1 MSFNLLNIASSGV
14 RASSELLQTT
24 SKNIANVNTE
34 GYVRE
39 RTEFTTM
46 VDNQVGRGETYRLLN
61 EFAQSQLNRDT
72 SNKSFFDQ
80 FITEANRVDT
90 IFSEESN
97 NLSTGINS
105 LFNNVQ
111 EALNQP
117 SSTVARSLV
126 MTDAQSL
133 IDQMDRL
140 SGIVLDQKS
149 IVNEQ
154 LEIFSDEA
162 NSLIQ
167 SISTLNQ
174 NIAAVNG
181 TNNAADA
188 SSTYNERD
196 KAIRDLSELI
206 DIETLDG
213 PNGEKLV
220 FMGTGEAVVMQN
232 GAFNLFSMTGDP
244 DPNFKEFTLDV
255 NGGKAVPL
263 EVDVSKLKGKIGGL
277 LAFRDDILVPAQ
289 NQIGQM
295 GLAIADAFNEQNK
308 LGMDA
313 TGQLGGNIF
322 NIPTVGAYAYQANT
336 GTAGMTATVEPGK
349 GSELPASDFI
359 IIYTSAT
366 SVSIQP
372 VDNKGE
378 PLGDPSVADIPADG
392 IINADDIRNAVPYQ
406 AATATTSEVLATVK
420 DSFGLQL
427 NIDTT
432 KTGNVGDQFQI
443 KLNSDSASSITLATG
458 RGEDLALA
466 SPIRTSNSIDN
477 TGTATISVGTVSSV
491 ISGGFTLETP
501 LTTPPIPVNPP
512 VLANGDIKIVKA
524 TGTNDYLISDGSGTD
539 VAVTIA
545 PPGKNVLAGLGA
557 PYDSYG
563 FDFDIEGTPATGD
576 TFTLEFNEGGFDDN
590 RNGLKLAD
598 LQNGELV
605 RLNVE
610 TTATADN
617 HKTFNQAYSGL
628 VSDVGVVTGQAI
640 TSGAAFD
647 ALAQQS
653 EAWYESLS
661 GVNLDEEAANLL
673 RFQQSYSASA
683 QVLAAAQEIFDTL
696 LNAAR

>member
-1 MSFNLLNIASSGV
+1 MSFSLLNIASAGV
-14 RASSELLQTT
+14 RSSSELLQTT
-24 SKNIANVNTE
+24 SKNITNVNTE

-80 FITEANRVDT
+80 FVTEANRVDT

-133 IDQMDRL
+133 VDQMDRL
-140 SGIVLDQKS
+140 SGIVLEQQG

-154 LEIFSDEA
+154 LEIFSEEA

-167 SISTLNQ
+167 NINTLNQ
-174 NIAAVNG
+174 EIAVVNG
-181 TNNAADA
+181 TNNASDA
-188 SSTYNERD
+188 SSIYNQRD
-196 KAIRDLSELI
+196 LAIRELSELV

-220 FMGTGEAVVMQN
+220 FMGSGESLVMEN
-232 GAFNLFSMTGDP
+232 GTFNLFSLSGDP
-244 DPNFKEFTLDV
+244 DPNFKELTLDV

-263 EVDVSKLKGKIGGL
+263 EIDATKLKGKIGGL

-313 TGQLGGNIF
+313 NGELGGDIF

-336 GTAGMTATVEPGK
+336 GGASLTATLEAGK

-359 IIYTSAT
+359 VTYTANANE
-366 SVSIQP
+366 VSIQP
-372 VDNKGE
+372 IDNKGE
-378 PLGDPSVADIPADG
+378 PIGSASLATIPPSGVIDS
-392 IINADDIRNAVPYQ
+392 DDI
-406 AATATTSEVLATVK
+406 TSGE
-420 DSFGLQL
+420 SFGLQ
-427 NIDTT
+427 IDVAG
-432 KTGNVGDQFQI
+432 TGNTGDQFQI
-443 KLNSDSASSITLATG
+443 KLNSEAATSISLATS

-466 SPIRTSNSIDN
+466 SPIRTANSIDN
-477 TGTATISVGTVSSV
+477 VGTATISAGEVTSV
-491 ISGGFTLETP
+491 TSGGFN
-501 LTTPPIPVNPP
+501 TTPG
-512 VLANGDIKIVKA
+512 LANGDITLVK
-524 TGTNDYLISDGSGTD
+524 TGTANEYQITDANGTTTFT
-539 VAVTIA
+539 VT
-545 PPGKNVLAGLGA
+545 PPAEGVLAQAGA
-557 PYDSYG
+557 PYSNYG

-605 RLNVE
+605 RKNVV
-610 TTATADN
+610 TTVTADN
-617 HKTFNQAYSGL
+617 HETFNQAYSGL
-628 VSDVGVVTGQAI
+628 VSDIGVVTGQAI
-640 TSGAAFD
+640 TSASAFD
-647 ALAQQS
+647 ALAEQS

-696 LNAAR
+696 LSAAR

>member
-1 MSFNLLNIASSGV
+1 MSFSLLNIASSGV
-14 RASSELLQTT
+14 RSSSELLQTT
-24 SKNIANVNTE
+24 SKNITNVNTE

-80 FITEANRVDT
+80 FVTEANRVDT

-117 SSTVARSLV
+117 SSSVARSLV

-133 IDQMDRL
+133 VDQMDRL
-140 SGIVLDQKS
+140 SGIVLEQQG

-154 LEIFSDEA
+154 LEVFSEEA

-167 SISTLNQ
+167 NINTLNQ
-174 NIAAVNG
+174 EIAVVNG
-181 TNNAADA
+181 TNNASDA
-188 SSTYNERD
+188 SSIYNQRD
-196 KAIRDLSELI
+196 LAIRELSELV

-220 FMGTGEAVVMQN
+220 FMGSGESLVMEN
-232 GAFNLFSMTGDP
+232 GTFNLFSLSGDP
-244 DPNFKEFTLDV
+244 DPNFKELTLDV

-263 EVDVSKLKGKIGGL
+263 EIDASKLKGKIGGL

-313 TGQLGGNIF
+313 NGELGGDIF
-322 NIPTVGAYAYQANT
+322 TIPTVGAYAYQDNT
-336 GTAGMTATVEPGK
+336 GGASLTATLEAGK

-359 IIYTSAT
+359 VTYTANANE
-366 SVSIQP
+366 VSIQP

-378 PLGDPSVADIPADG
+378 PIGSASLATIPPSGVIDS
-392 IINADDIRNAVPYQ
+392 DDI
-406 AATATTSEVLATVK
+406 TSGE
-420 DSFGLQL
+420 SFGLQI
-427 NIDTT
+427 NVTG
-432 KTGNVGDQFQI
+432 TGNTGDQFQI
-443 KLNSDSASSITLATG
+443 KLNSEAATSISLATS

-466 SPIRTSNSIDN
+466 SPIRTANSIDN
-477 TGTATISVGTVSSV
+477 VGTATISAGEVTSV
-491 ISGGFTLETP
+491 TSGGFTTAP
-501 LTTPPIPVNPP
+501 G
-512 VLANGDIKIVKA
+512 LANGDITLVK
-524 TGTNDYLISDGSGTD
+524 TGAANEYQITDANGTTTF
-539 VAVTIA
+539 TIT
-545 PPGKNVLAGLGA
+545 PPAEGILAQAGA
-557 PYDSYG
+557 PYSNYG

-605 RLNVE
+605 RKNVV
-610 TTATADN
+610 TTAAADN
-617 HKTFNQAYSGL
+617 HDTFNQAYSGL
-628 VSDVGVVTGQAI
+628 VSDIGVVTGQAI
-640 TSGAAFD
+640 TSASAFD

-683 QVLAAAQEIFDTL
+683 QVLAAAQEVFDTL
-696 LNAAR
+696 LSAAR

>member
-24 SKNIANVNTE
+24 SKNIANVNTV

-149 IVNEQ
+149 VVNEQ

-359 IIYTSAT
+359 ITYTANANE
-366 SVSIQP
+366 VSIQP
-372 VDNKGE
+372 IDNKGD
-378 PLGDPSVADIPADG
+378 PLGQPSLADISTGVIDSST
-392 IINADDIRNAVPYQ
+392 I
-406 AATATTSEVLATVK
+406 TTGE
-420 DSFGLQL
+420 SFGLQV
-427 NIDTT
+427 
-432 KTGNVGDQFQI
+432 NVSGAGVEGDQFQI
-443 KLNSDSASSITLATG
+443 KLNSDAASSITLATG
-458 RGEDLALA
+458 RAEDLALA
-466 SPIRTSNSIDN
+466 SPIRTANDLNNI
-477 TGTATISVGTVSSV
+477 GTATISAGEVKSV
-491 ISGGFTLETP
+491 TSGGFTSTP
-501 LTTPPIPVNPP
+501 SLTNGEITLVKTGNANEYQITDNSGTSTFTITPPAKGM
-512 VLANGDIKIVKA
+512 LSQA
-524 TGTNDYLISDGSGTD
+524 
-539 VAVTIA
+539 
-545 PPGKNVLAGLGA
+545 GA
-557 PYDSYG
+557 PFDTYG

-628 VSDVGVVTGQAI
+628 VSDIGVITGQAI

>member
-1 MSFNLLNIASSGV
+1 MSFSLLNIASAGV
-14 RASSELLQTT
+14 RSSSELLQTT
-24 SKNIANVNTE
+24 SKNITNVNTE

-80 FITEANRVDT
+80 FVTEANRVDT

-117 SSTVARSLV
+117 SSSVARSLV

-133 IDQMDRL
+133 VDQMDRL
-140 SGIVLDQKS
+140 SGIVLEQQG

-154 LEIFSDEA
+154 LEIFSEEA

-167 SISTLNQ
+167 NINTLNQ
-174 NIAAVNG
+174 EIAVVNG
-181 TNNAADA
+181 TNNASDA
-188 SSTYNERD
+188 SSIYNQRD
-196 KAIRDLSELI
+196 LAIRELSELV

-220 FMGTGEAVVMQN
+220 FMGSGESLVMEN
-232 GAFNLFSMTGDP
+232 GTFNLFSLSGDP
-244 DPNFKEFTLDV
+244 DPNFKELTLDV

-263 EVDVSKLKGKIGGL
+263 EIDATKLKGKIGGL

-313 TGQLGGNIF
+313 NGELGGDIF

-336 GTAGMTATVEPGK
+336 GGASLTATLEAGK

-359 IIYTSAT
+359 VTYTANANE
-366 SVSIQP
+366 VSIQP
-372 VDNKGE
+372 IDNKGE
-378 PLGDPSVADIPADG
+378 PIGSASLATIPPSGVIDS
-392 IINADDIRNAVPYQ
+392 DDI
-406 AATATTSEVLATVK
+406 TSGE
-420 DSFGLQL
+420 SFGLQ
-427 NIDTT
+427 IDVAG
-432 KTGNVGDQFQI
+432 TGNTGDQFQI
-443 KLNSDSASSITLATG
+443 KLNSEAATSISLATS

-466 SPIRTSNSIDN
+466 SPIRTANSIDN
-477 TGTATISVGTVSSV
+477 VGTATISAGEVTSV
-491 ISGGFTLETP
+491 TSGGFN
-501 LTTPPIPVNPP
+501 TTPG
-512 VLANGDIKIVKA
+512 LANGDITLVK
-524 TGTNDYLISDGSGTD
+524 TGTANEYQITDANGTSTFT
-539 VAVTIA
+539 VT
-545 PPGKNVLAGLGA
+545 PPAEGVLAQAGV
-557 PYDSYG
+557 PYSNYG

-605 RLNVE
+605 RKNVV
-610 TTATADN
+610 TTAAADN
-617 HKTFNQAYSGL
+617 HDTFNQAYSGL
-628 VSDVGVVTGQAI
+628 VSDIGVVTGQAI
-640 TSGAAFD
+640 TSASAFD

-696 LNAAR
+696 LSAAR

>member
-1 MSFNLLNIASSGV
+1 MSFSLLNIASAGV
-14 RASSELLQTT
+14 RSSSELLQTT
-24 SKNIANVNTE
+24 SKNITNVNTE

-80 FITEANRVDT
+80 FVTEANRVDT

-133 IDQMDRL
+133 VDQMDRL
-140 SGIVLDQKS
+140 SGIVLEQQG

-154 LEIFSDEA
+154 LEIFSEEA

-167 SISTLNQ
+167 NINTLNQ
-174 NIAAVNG
+174 EIAVVNG
-181 TNNAADA
+181 TNNASSA
-188 SSTYNERD
+188 SSIYNQRD
-196 KAIRDLSELI
+196 LAIRELSELV

-220 FMGTGEAVVMQN
+220 FMGSGESLVMEN
-232 GAFNLFSMTGDP
+232 GTFNLFSLSGDP
-244 DPNFKEFTLDV
+244 DPNFKELTLDV

-263 EVDVSKLKGKIGGL
+263 EIDATKLKGKIGGL

-313 TGQLGGNIF
+313 NGELGGDIF

-336 GTAGMTATVEPGK
+336 GGASLTATLEAGK

-359 IIYTSAT
+359 VTYTANANE
-366 SVSIQP
+366 VSIQP
-372 VDNKGE
+372 IDNKGE
-378 PLGDPSVADIPADG
+378 PIGSASLATIPPSGVIDS
-392 IINADDIRNAVPYQ
+392 DDI
-406 AATATTSEVLATVK
+406 TSGE
-420 DSFGLQL
+420 SFGLQ
-427 NIDTT
+427 IDVAG
-432 KTGNVGDQFQI
+432 TGNTGDQFQI
-443 KLNSDSASSITLATG
+443 KLNSEAATSISLATS

-466 SPIRTSNSIDN
+466 SPIRTANSIDN
-477 TGTATISVGTVSSV
+477 VGTATISAGEVTSV
-491 ISGGFTLETP
+491 TSGGFN
-501 LTTPPIPVNPP
+501 TTPG
-512 VLANGDIKIVKA
+512 LANGDITLVK
-524 TGTNDYLISDGSGTD
+524 TGTANEYQITDANGTTTF
-539 VAVTIA
+539 TIT
-545 PPGKNVLAGLGA
+545 PPAEGILAQAGA
-557 PYDSYG
+557 PYSNYG

-605 RLNVE
+605 RKNVV

-617 HKTFNQAYSGL
+617 HETFNQAYSGL
-628 VSDVGVVTGQAI
+628 VSDIGVVTGQAI
-640 TSGAAFD
+640 TSASAFD
-647 ALAQQS
+647 ALAEQS

-683 QVLAAAQEIFDTL
+683 QVLAAAQEVFDTL
-696 LNAAR
+696 LSAAR

>member
-1 MSFNLLNIASSGV
+1 MSFSLLNIASSGV
-14 RASSELLQTT
+14 RSSSELLQTT
-24 SKNIANVNTE
+24 SKNITNVNTE

-80 FITEANRVDT
+80 FVTEANRVDT

-117 SSTVARSLV
+117 SSSVARSLV

-133 IDQMDRL
+133 VDQMDRL
-140 SGIVLDQKS
+140 SGIVLEQQG

-154 LEIFSDEA
+154 LEIFSEEA

-167 SISTLNQ
+167 NINTLNQ
-174 NIAAVNG
+174 EIAVVNG
-181 TNNAADA
+181 TNNASDA
-188 SSTYNERD
+188 SSIYNQRD
-196 KAIRDLSELI
+196 LAIRELSELV

-220 FMGTGEAVVMQN
+220 FMGSGESLVMEN
-232 GAFNLFSMTGDP
+232 GTFNLFSLSGDP
-244 DPNFKEFTLDV
+244 DPNFKELTLDV

-263 EVDVSKLKGKIGGL
+263 EIDASKLKGKIGGL

-313 TGQLGGNIF
+313 NGELGGDIF
-322 NIPTVGAYAYQANT
+322 TIPTVGAYAYQDNT
-336 GTAGMTATVEPGK
+336 GGASLTATLEAGK

-359 IIYTSAT
+359 VTYTANANE
-366 SVSIQP
+366 VSIQP

-378 PLGDPSVADIPADG
+378 PIGSASLATIPPSGVIDS
-392 IINADDIRNAVPYQ
+392 DDI
-406 AATATTSEVLATVK
+406 TSGE
-420 DSFGLQL
+420 SFGLQI
-427 NIDTT
+427 NVAG
-432 KTGNVGDQFQI
+432 TGNTGDQFQI
-443 KLNSDSASSITLATG
+443 KLNSEAANSISLATS

-466 SPIRTSNSIDN
+466 SPIRTANSIDN
-477 TGTATISVGTVSSV
+477 VGTATISAGEVTSV
-491 ISGGFTLETP
+491 TSGGFTTAP
-501 LTTPPIPVNPP
+501 S
-512 VLANGDIKIVKA
+512 LANGDITLVK
-524 TGTNDYLISDGSGTD
+524 TGAANEYQITDANGTTTF
-539 VAVTIA
+539 TIT
-545 PPGKNVLAGLGA
+545 PPAEGILAQAGA
-557 PYDSYG
+557 PYSNYG

-605 RLNVE
+605 RKNVV
-610 TTATADN
+610 TTAAADN
-617 HKTFNQAYSGL
+617 HDTFNQAYSGL
-628 VSDVGVVTGQAI
+628 VSDIGVVTGQAI
-640 TSGAAFD
+640 TSASAFD

-683 QVLAAAQEIFDTL
+683 QVLAAAQEVFDTL
-696 LNAAR
+696 LSAAR

>member
-14 RASSELLQTT
+14 RSSSELLQTT

-359 IIYTSAT
+359 ITYTGNANE
-366 SVSIQP
+366 VSIQP
-372 VDNKGE
+372 IDNKGD
-378 PLGDPSVADIPADG
+378 PLGQPSLADISTGVIDSS
-392 IINADDIRNAVPYQ
+392 
-406 AATATTSEVLATVK
+406 TTTGE
-420 DSFGLQL
+420 SFGLQV
-427 NIDTT
+427 
-432 KTGNVGDQFQI
+432 NVSGAGVEGDQFQI
-443 KLNSDSASSITLATG
+443 KLNSDAASSITLATG
-458 RGEDLALA
+458 RAEDLALA
-466 SPIRTSNSIDN
+466 SPIRTANDLNNI
-477 TGTATISVGTVSSV
+477 GTATISAGEVTSV
-491 ISGGFTLETP
+491 TSGGFTSTP
-501 LTTPPIPVNPP
+501 SLTNGEITLVKTGNANEYQITDNSGTSTFTITPPAKGM
-512 VLANGDIKIVKA
+512 LSQA
-524 TGTNDYLISDGSGTD
+524 
-539 VAVTIA
+539 
-545 PPGKNVLAGLGA
+545 GA
-557 PYDSYG
+557 PFDTYG

-628 VSDVGVVTGQAI
+628 VSDIGVITGQAI

>member
-1 MSFNLLNIASSGV
+1 MSFSLLNIASAGV
-14 RASSELLQTT
+14 RSSSELLQTT
-24 SKNIANVNTE
+24 SKNITNVNTE

-80 FITEANRVDT
+80 FVTEANRVDT

-133 IDQMDRL
+133 VDQMDRL
-140 SGIVLDQKS
+140 SGIVLEQQG

-154 LEIFSDEA
+154 LEIFSEEA

-167 SISTLNQ
+167 NINTLNQ
-174 NIAAVNG
+174 EIAVVNG
-181 TNNAADA
+181 TNNASDA
-188 SSTYNERD
+188 SSIYNQRD
-196 KAIRDLSELI
+196 LAIRELSELV

-220 FMGTGEAVVMQN
+220 FMGSGESLVMEN
-232 GAFNLFSMTGDP
+232 GTFNLFSLSGDP
-244 DPNFKEFTLDV
+244 DPNFKELTLDV

-263 EVDVSKLKGKIGGL
+263 EIDATKLKGKIGGL

-313 TGQLGGNIF
+313 NGELGGDIF

-336 GTAGMTATVEPGK
+336 GGASLTATLEAGK
-349 GSELPASDFI
+349 GSELPASDFFVT
-359 IIYTSAT
+359 YTANANE
-366 SVSIQP
+366 VSIQP
-372 VDNKGE
+372 IDNKGE
-378 PLGDPSVADIPADG
+378 PIGSASLATIPPSGVIDS
-392 IINADDIRNAVPYQ
+392 DDI
-406 AATATTSEVLATVK
+406 TSGE
-420 DSFGLQL
+420 SFGLQ
-427 NIDTT
+427 IDVAG
-432 KTGNVGDQFQI
+432 TGNIGDQFQI
-443 KLNSDSASSITLATG
+443 KLNSEAATSISLATS

-466 SPIRTSNSIDN
+466 SPIRTANSIDN
-477 TGTATISVGTVSSV
+477 VGTATISAGEVTSV
-491 ISGGFTLETP
+491 TSGGFN
-501 LTTPPIPVNPP
+501 TTPG
-512 VLANGDIKIVKA
+512 LANGDITLVK
-524 TGTNDYLISDGSGTD
+524 TGTANEYQITDANGTTTF
-539 VAVTIA
+539 TIT
-545 PPGKNVLAGLGA
+545 PPAEGILAQAGA
-557 PYDSYG
+557 PYSNYG

-605 RLNVE
+605 RKNVV

-617 HKTFNQAYSGL
+617 HETFNQAYSGL
-628 VSDVGVVTGQAI
+628 VSDIGVVTGQAI
-640 TSGAAFD
+640 TSASAFD
-647 ALAQQS
+647 ALAEQS

-696 LNAAR
+696 LSAAR

>member
-1 MSFNLLNIASSGV
+1 MSFSLLNIASAGV
-14 RASSELLQTT
+14 RSSSELLQTT
-24 SKNIANVNTE
+24 SKNITNVNTE

-80 FITEANRVDT
+80 FVTEANRVDT

-117 SSTVARSLV
+117 SSSVARSLV

-133 IDQMDRL
+133 VDQMDRL
-140 SGIVLDQKS
+140 SGIVLEQQG

-154 LEIFSDEA
+154 LEIFSEEA

-167 SISTLNQ
+167 NINTLNQ
-174 NIAAVNG
+174 EIAVVNG
-181 TNNAADA
+181 TNNASDA
-188 SSTYNERD
+188 SSIYNQRD
-196 KAIRDLSELI
+196 LAIRELSELV

-220 FMGTGEAVVMQN
+220 FMGSGESLVMEN
-232 GAFNLFSMTGDP
+232 GTFNLFSLSGDP
-244 DPNFKEFTLDV
+244 DPNFKELTLDV

-263 EVDVSKLKGKIGGL
+263 EIDATKLKGKIGGL

-313 TGQLGGNIF
+313 NGELGGDIF
-322 NIPTVGAYAYQANT
+322 NIPTVGGYAYQDNT
-336 GTAGMTATVEPGK
+336 GSASLTATLEAGK

-359 IIYTSAT
+359 VTYTANANE
-366 SVSIQP
+366 VSIQP
-372 VDNKGE
+372 IDNKGE
-378 PLGDPSVADIPADG
+378 PLGSA
-392 IINADDIRNAVPYQ
+392 
-406 AATATTSEVLATVK
+406 SLATIPPSGVINS
-420 DSFGLQL
+420 DDFTTGESFGLQ
-427 NIDTT
+427 I
-432 KTGNVGDQFQI
+432 NVSGSGIEGDQFQI
-443 KLNSDSASSITLATG
+443 KLNSEAATSISLATS

-466 SPIRTSNSIDN
+466 SPIRTANSIDN
-477 TGTATISVGTVSSV
+477 TSTATISAGEVTSV
-491 ISGGFTLETP
+491 TSGGFTSAP
-501 LTTPPIPVNPP
+501 GLT
-512 VLANGDIKIVKA
+512 NGDITLVK
-524 TGTNDYLISDGSGTD
+524 TGTANEYQITDGNGTTTF
-539 VAVTIA
+539 TIT
-545 PPGKNVLAGLGA
+545 PPAEGILAQAGV
-557 PYDSYG
+557 PYSNYG

-605 RLNVE
+605 RKNVV
-610 TTATADN
+610 TTASADN
-617 HKTFNQAYSGL
+617 HDTFNQAYSGL
-628 VSDVGVVTGQAI
+628 VSDIGVVTGQAI
-640 TSGAAFD
+640 TSASAFD

-683 QVLAAAQEIFDTL
+683 QVLAAAQEVFDTL
-696 LNAAR
+696 LSAAR

>member
-1 MSFNLLNIASSGV
+1 MSFSLLNIASAGV
-14 RASSELLQTT
+14 RSSSELLQTT
-24 SKNIANVNTE
+24 SKNITNVNTE

-80 FITEANRVDT
+80 FVTEANRVDT

-117 SSTVARSLV
+117 SSSVARSLV

-133 IDQMDRL
+133 VDQMDRL
-140 SGIVLDQKS
+140 SGIVLEQQG

-154 LEIFSDEA
+154 LEIFSEEA

-167 SISTLNQ
+167 NINTLNQ
-174 NIAAVNG
+174 EIAVVNG
-181 TNNAADA
+181 TNNASDA
-188 SSTYNERD
+188 SSIYNQRD
-196 KAIRDLSELI
+196 LAIRELSELV

-220 FMGTGEAVVMQN
+220 FMGSGESLVMEN
-232 GAFNLFSMTGDP
+232 GTFNLFSLSGDP
-244 DPNFKEFTLDV
+244 DPNFKELTLDV

-263 EVDVSKLKGKIGGL
+263 EIDATKLKGKIGGL

-313 TGQLGGNIF
+313 NGELGGDIF

-336 GTAGMTATVEPGK
+336 GGASLTATLEAGK

-359 IIYTSAT
+359 VTYTANANE
-366 SVSIQP
+366 VSIQP
-372 VDNKGE
+372 IDNKGE
-378 PLGDPSVADIPADG
+378 PIGSASLATIPPSGVIDS
-392 IINADDIRNAVPYQ
+392 DDI
-406 AATATTSEVLATVK
+406 TSGE
-420 DSFGLQL
+420 SFGLQ
-427 NIDTT
+427 IDVAG
-432 KTGNVGDQFQI
+432 TGNTGDQFQI
-443 KLNSDSASSITLATG
+443 KLNSEAATSISLATS

-466 SPIRTSNSIDN
+466 SPIRTANSIDN
-477 TGTATISVGTVSSV
+477 VGTATISAGEVTSV
-491 ISGGFTLETP
+491 TSGGFN
-501 LTTPPIPVNPP
+501 TTPG
-512 VLANGDIKIVKA
+512 LANGDITLVK
-524 TGTNDYLISDGSGTD
+524 TGTANEYQITDANGTTTF
-539 VAVTIA
+539 TIT
-545 PPGKNVLAGLGA
+545 PPAEGILAQAGA
-557 PYDSYG
+557 PYSNYG

-605 RLNVE
+605 RKNVV

-617 HKTFNQAYSGL
+617 HETFNQAYSGL
-628 VSDVGVVTGQAI
+628 VSDIGVVTGQAI
-640 TSGAAFD
+640 TSASAFD
-647 ALAQQS
+647 ALAEQS

-696 LNAAR
+696 LSAAR

>member
-1 MSFNLLNIASSGV
+1 MSFSLLNIASAGV
-14 RASSELLQTT
+14 RSSSELLQTT
-24 SKNIANVNTE
+24 SKNITNVNTE

-80 FITEANRVDT
+80 FVTEANRVDT

-133 IDQMDRL
+133 VDQMDRL
-140 SGIVLDQKS
+140 SGIVLEQQG

-154 LEIFSDEA
+154 LEIFSEEA

-167 SISTLNQ
+167 NINTLNQ
-174 NIAAVNG
+174 EIAVVNG
-181 TNNAADA
+181 TNNASSA
-188 SSTYNERD
+188 SSIYNQRD
-196 KAIRDLSELI
+196 LAIRELSELV

-220 FMGTGEAVVMQN
+220 FMGSGESLVMEN
-232 GAFNLFSMTGDP
+232 GTFNLFSLSGDP
-244 DPNFKEFTLDV
+244 DPNFKELTLDV

-263 EVDVSKLKGKIGGL
+263 EIDATKLKGKIGGL
-277 LAFRDDILVPAQ
+277 LALRDDILVPAQ

-295 GLAIADAFNEQNK
+295 GLTIADTFNEQNK

-313 TGQLGGNIF
+313 NGELGGDIF

-336 GTAGMTATVEPGK
+336 GGASLTATLEAGK

-359 IIYTSAT
+359 VTYTANANE
-366 SVSIQP
+366 VSIQP
-372 VDNKGE
+372 IDNKGE
-378 PLGDPSVADIPADG
+378 PIGDAAIAIIPASNVID
-392 IINADDIRNAVPYQ
+392 ADDIQ
-406 AATATTSEVLATVK
+406 LATPGDPNATPPLPATVE
-420 DSFGLQL
+420 DSFGLKL
-427 NIDTT
+427 EING
-432 KTGNVGDQFQI
+432 TGNIGDKFQI
-443 KLNSDSASSITLATG
+443 KLNSEAATSISLATS

-466 SPIRTSNSIDN
+466 SPIRTANSIDN
-477 TGTATISVGTVSSV
+477 VGTATISAGEVTSV
-491 ISGGFTLETP
+491 TSGGFNT
-501 LTTPPIPVNPP
+501 IPG
-512 VLANGDIKIVKA
+512 LANGDITLVK
-524 TGTNDYLISDGSGTD
+524 TGTANEYQITDANGTSTFT
-539 VAVTIA
+539 VT
-545 PPGKNVLAGLGA
+545 PPAEGVLAQAGA
-557 PYDSYG
+557 PYSNYG

-605 RLNVE
+605 RKNVV

-617 HKTFNQAYSGL
+617 HETFNQVYSGL
-628 VSDVGVVTGQAI
+628 VSDIGVVTGQAI
-640 TSGAAFD
+640 TSASAFD

-696 LNAAR
+696 LSAAR

>member
-1 MSFNLLNIASSGV
+1 MSFSLLNIASAGV
-14 RASSELLQTT
+14 RSSSELLQTT
-24 SKNIANVNTE
+24 SKNITNVNTE

-80 FITEANRVDT
+80 FVTEANRVDT

-133 IDQMDRL
+133 VDQMDRL
-140 SGIVLDQKS
+140 SGIVLEQQG

-154 LEIFSDEA
+154 LEIFSEEA

-167 SISTLNQ
+167 NINTLNQ
-174 NIAAVNG
+174 EIAVVNG
-181 TNNAADA
+181 TNNASSA
-188 SSTYNERD
+188 SSIYNQRD
-196 KAIRDLSELI
+196 LAIRELSELV

-220 FMGTGEAVVMQN
+220 FMGSGESLVMEN
-232 GAFNLFSMTGDP
+232 GTFNLFSLSGDP
-244 DPNFKEFTLDV
+244 DPNFKELTLDV

-263 EVDVSKLKGKIGGL
+263 EIDATKLKGKIGGL

-313 TGQLGGNIF
+313 NGELGGDIF
-322 NIPTVGAYAYQANT
+322 TIPTVGAYAYQANT
-336 GTAGMTATVEPGK
+336 GGASLTATLEAGK
-349 GSELPASDFI
+349 GSELPASGFI
-359 IIYTSAT
+359 VTYTANANE
-366 SVSIQP
+366 VSIQP
-372 VDNKGE
+372 IDNKGE
-378 PLGDPSVADIPADG
+378 PIGSASLATIPPSGVIDS
-392 IINADDIRNAVPYQ
+392 DDI
-406 AATATTSEVLATVK
+406 TSGE
-420 DSFGLQL
+420 SFGLQ
-427 NIDTT
+427 IDVAG
-432 KTGNVGDQFQI
+432 TGNTGDQFQI
-443 KLNSDSASSITLATG
+443 KLNSEAATSISLATS

-466 SPIRTSNSIDN
+466 SPIRTANSIDN
-477 TGTATISVGTVSSV
+477 VGTATISAGEVTSV
-491 ISGGFTLETP
+491 TSGGFN
-501 LTTPPIPVNPP
+501 TTPG
-512 VLANGDIKIVKA
+512 LANGDITLVK
-524 TGTNDYLISDGSGTD
+524 TGAANEYQITDANGTTTF
-539 VAVTIA
+539 TIT
-545 PPGKNVLAGLGA
+545 PPAEGILAQAGA
-557 PYDSYG
+557 PYSNYG

-605 RLNVE
+605 RKNVV

-617 HKTFNQAYSGL
+617 HETFNQAYSGL
-628 VSDVGVVTGQAI
+628 VSDIGVVTGQAI
-640 TSGAAFD
+640 TSASAFD
-647 ALAQQS
+647 ALAEQS

-696 LNAAR
+696 LSAAR

>member
-1 MSFNLLNIASSGV
+1 MSFSLLNIASAGV
-14 RASSELLQTT
+14 RSSSELLQTT
-24 SKNIANVNTE
+24 SKNITNVNTE

-80 FITEANRVDT
+80 FVTEANRVDT

-133 IDQMDRL
+133 VDQMDRL
-140 SGIVLDQKS
+140 SGIVLEQQG

-154 LEIFSDEA
+154 LEIFSEEA

-167 SISTLNQ
+167 NINTLNQ
-174 NIAAVNG
+174 EIAVVNG
-181 TNNAADA
+181 TNNASDA
-188 SSTYNERD
+188 SSIYNQRD
-196 KAIRDLSELI
+196 LAIRELSELV

-213 PNGEKLV
+213 PNGETLV
-220 FMGTGEAVVMQN
+220 FMGSGESLVMEN
-232 GAFNLFSMTGDP
+232 GTFNLFSLSGDP
-244 DPNFKEFTLDV
+244 DPNFKELTLDV

-263 EVDVSKLKGKIGGL
+263 EIDATKLKGKIGGL

-313 TGQLGGNIF
+313 NGGLGGDIF

-336 GTAGMTATVEPGK
+336 GGASLTATLEAGK

-359 IIYTSAT
+359 VTYTANANE
-366 SVSIQP
+366 VSIQP
-372 VDNKGE
+372 IDNKGE
-378 PLGDPSVADIPADG
+378 PIGSASLATIPPSGVIDS
-392 IINADDIRNAVPYQ
+392 DDI
-406 AATATTSEVLATVK
+406 TSGE
-420 DSFGLQL
+420 SFGLQ
-427 NIDTT
+427 IDVAG
-432 KTGNVGDQFQI
+432 TGNTGDQFQI
-443 KLNSDSASSITLATG
+443 KLNSEAATSISLATS

-466 SPIRTSNSIDN
+466 SPIRTANSIDN
-477 TGTATISVGTVSSV
+477 VGTATISAGEVTSV
-491 ISGGFTLETP
+491 TSGGFN
-501 LTTPPIPVNPP
+501 TTPG
-512 VLANGDIKIVKA
+512 LANGDITLVK
-524 TGTNDYLISDGSGTD
+524 TGTANEYQITDANGTTTFT
-539 VAVTIA
+539 VT
-545 PPGKNVLAGLGA
+545 PPAEGVLAQAGA
-557 PYDSYG
+557 PYSNYG

-605 RLNVE
+605 RKNVV

-617 HKTFNQAYSGL
+617 HETFNQAYSGL
-628 VSDVGVVTGQAI
+628 VSDIGVVTGQAI
-640 TSGAAFD
+640 TSASAFD
-647 ALAQQS
+647 ALAEQS

-696 LNAAR
+696 LSAAR

>member
-1 MSFNLLNIASSGV
+1 MSFSLLNIASAGV
-14 RASSELLQTT
+14 RSSSELLQTT
-24 SKNIANVNTE
+24 SKNITNVNTE

-80 FITEANRVDT
+80 FVTEANRVDT

-133 IDQMDRL
+133 VDQMDRL
-140 SGIVLDQKS
+140 SGIVLEQQG

-154 LEIFSDEA
+154 LEIFSEEA

-167 SISTLNQ
+167 NINTLNQ
-174 NIAAVNG
+174 EIAVVNG
-181 TNNAADA
+181 TNNASSA
-188 SSTYNERD
+188 SSIYNQRD
-196 KAIRDLSELI
+196 LAIRELSELV

-220 FMGTGEAVVMQN
+220 FMGSGESLVMEN
-232 GAFNLFSMTGDP
+232 GTFNLFSLSGDP
-244 DPNFKEFTLDV
+244 DPNFKELTLDV

-263 EVDVSKLKGKIGGL
+263 EIDATKLKGKIGGL

-313 TGQLGGNIF
+313 NGELGGDIF

-336 GTAGMTATVEPGK
+336 GGASLTATLEAGK

-359 IIYTSAT
+359 VTYTANANE
-366 SVSIQP
+366 VSIQP
-372 VDNKGE
+372 IDNKGE
-378 PLGDPSVADIPADG
+378 PIGSASLATIPPSGVIDS
-392 IINADDIRNAVPYQ
+392 DDI
-406 AATATTSEVLATVK
+406 TSGE
-420 DSFGLQL
+420 SFGLQ
-427 NIDTT
+427 IDVAG
-432 KTGNVGDQFQI
+432 TGNTGDQFQI
-443 KLNSDSASSITLATG
+443 KLNSEAATSISLATS

-466 SPIRTSNSIDN
+466 SPIRTANSIDN
-477 TGTATISVGTVSSV
+477 VGTATISAGEVTSV
-491 ISGGFTLETP
+491 TSGGFN
-501 LTTPPIPVNPP
+501 TTPG
-512 VLANGDIKIVKA
+512 LANGDITLVK
-524 TGTNDYLISDGSGTD
+524 TGTANEYQITDANGTTTF
-539 VAVTIA
+539 TIT
-545 PPGKNVLAGLGA
+545 PPAEGVLAQAGA
-557 PYDSYG
+557 PYSNYG

-605 RLNVE
+605 RKNVV

-617 HKTFNQAYSGL
+617 HETFNQAYSGL
-628 VSDVGVVTGQAI
+628 VSDIGVVTGQAI
-640 TSGAAFD
+640 TSASAFD
-647 ALAQQS
+647 ALAEQS

-696 LNAAR
+696 LSAAR

>member
-1 MSFNLLNIASSGV
+1 MSFSLLNIASAGV
-14 RASSELLQTT
+14 RSSSELLQTT
-24 SKNIANVNTE
+24 SKNITNVNTE

-80 FITEANRVDT
+80 FVTEANRVDT

-133 IDQMDRL
+133 VDQMDRL
-140 SGIVLDQKS
+140 SGIVLEQQG

-154 LEIFSDEA
+154 LEIFSEEA

-167 SISTLNQ
+167 NINTLNQ
-174 NIAAVNG
+174 EIAVVNG
-181 TNNAADA
+181 TNNASDA
-188 SSTYNERD
+188 SSIYNQRD
-196 KAIRDLSELI
+196 LAIRELSELV

-220 FMGTGEAVVMQN
+220 FMGSGESLVMEN
-232 GAFNLFSMTGDP
+232 GTFNLFSLSGDP
-244 DPNFKEFTLDV
+244 DPNFKELTLDV

-263 EVDVSKLKGKIGGL
+263 EIDATKLKGKIGGL

-313 TGQLGGNIF
+313 NGELGGDIF

-336 GTAGMTATVEPGK
+336 GGASLTATLEAGK

-359 IIYTSAT
+359 VTYTANANE
-366 SVSIQP
+366 VSIQP
-372 VDNKGE
+372 IDNKGE
-378 PLGDPSVADIPADG
+378 PIGSASLATIPPSGVIDS
-392 IINADDIRNAVPYQ
+392 DDI
-406 AATATTSEVLATVK
+406 TSGE
-420 DSFGLQL
+420 SFGLQ
-427 NIDTT
+427 IDVAG
-432 KTGNVGDQFQI
+432 TGNTGDQFQI
-443 KLNSDSASSITLATG
+443 KLNSEAATSISLATS

-466 SPIRTSNSIDN
+466 SPIRTANSIDN
-477 TGTATISVGTVSSV
+477 VGTATISAGEVTSV
-491 ISGGFTLETP
+491 TSGGFN
-501 LTTPPIPVNPP
+501 TTPG
-512 VLANGDIKIVKA
+512 LANGDITLVK
-524 TGTNDYLISDGSGTD
+524 TGTANEYQITDANGTTTFT
-539 VAVTIA
+539 VT
-545 PPGKNVLAGLGA
+545 PPAEGVLAQAGA
-557 PYDSYG
+557 PYSNYG

-605 RLNVE
+605 RKNVV
-610 TTATADN
+610 TTASADN
-617 HKTFNQAYSGL
+617 HETFNQAYSGL
-628 VSDVGVVTGQAI
+628 VSDIGVVTGQAI
-640 TSGAAFD
+640 TSASAFD

-683 QVLAAAQEIFDTL
+683 QVLAAAQEVFDTL
-696 LNAAR
+696 LSAAR